1 LKWGGVDAI
10 KRAIARLADRKDLS
24 EADIYAVMEK
34 IMAGESTPAQI
45 GAILMGL
52 RIKGE
57 TVAEITGAAKAMRK
71 NALAV
76 SVNLAPGEHLVDT
89 CGTGGDSSNTFNIST
104 TAAFVVAGA
113 GVKVAKHGNR
123 SVSSRSGSADCLE
136 ALGVNLAVSHE
147 RVAQM
152 IEEIG
157 IGFLFAPAMHPAMK
171 HVIGPRREL
180 GIRTIF
186 NILGPLTNP
195 AGADVQLMGVYDPGL
210 TRCLAEVLGR
220 LGSFR
225 AWVVH
230 GAGRLDELSLTGET
244 DVSEWNGKGVSS
256 FKIRPEDV
264 GLKPC
269 SPDELKGGDACENAE
284 ILKGI
289 LSGERGPKRDMVVLN
304 AGAAIYIAGRAHD
317 LKGGVIKAEESIDS
331 GRALAVLR
339 SIMSFGA
346 ETGQ

>member
-1 LKWGGVDAI
+1 MDAI
-10 KRAIARLADRKDLS
+10 KRAIARLADKKDLS
-24 EADIYAVMEK
+24 EAGIHAVMEG
-34 IMAGESTPAQI
+34 IMAGEATPAQI
-45 GAILMGL
+45 GAILAGL

-57 TVAEITGAAKAMRK
+57 TVEEITGAAKAMRK

-76 SVNLAPGEHLVDT
+76 SVKLAPGEHLVDT

-104 TAAFVVAGA
+104 AAAFVAAGA

-136 ALGVNLAVSHE
+136 ALGVNLAVSKE
-147 RVAQM
+147 AVARM

-195 AGADVQLMGVYDPGL
+195 AGADIQLMGVYDPCL

-220 LGSFR
+220 LGAFR

-230 GAGRLDELSLTGET
+230 GAGGLDELSLTGET
-244 DVSEWNGKGVSS
+244 DVSEWDGMRVSS
-256 FKIRPEDV
+256 FKIRPEDA

-269 SPDELKGGDACENAE
+269 KPDELKGGDARENAE
-284 ILKGI
+284 MLRGI
-289 LSGERGPKRDMVVLN
+289 LAGEMGPKRDMVVLN
-304 AGAAIYIAGRAHD
+304 AGAAIYLAGRAQD
-317 LKGGVIKAEESIDS
+317 LKSGVIKAQESIDS

-339 SIMSFGA
+339 SVISSGA

>member
-1 LKWGGVDAI
+1 MDAI
-10 KRAIARLADRKDLS
+10 KRAIARLADKKDLS
-24 EADIYAVMEK
+24 EAEIYAVMER

-45 GAILMGL
+45 GAILVGL
-52 RIKGE
+52 RMKGE
-57 TVAEITGAAKAMRK
+57 TVEEITGAARAMRK

-76 SVNLAPGEHLVDT
+76 SVKLASGEHLVDT

-104 TAAFVVAGA
+104 TTAFVVAGA

-136 ALGVNLAVSHE
+136 ALGVNLAVSKE
-147 RVAQM
+147 TVARM

-157 IGFLFAPAMHPAMK
+157 IGFLFAPFMHPAMK
-171 HVIGPRREL
+171 YVIGPRREL

-195 AGADVQLMGVYDPGL
+195 AGADIQLMGVYDPGL

-230 GAGRLDELSLTGET
+230 GAGRLDELSLIGET
-244 DVSEWNGKGVSS
+244 SVSEWDGRGVSS
-256 FKIRPEDV
+256 FKIWPEDA
-264 GLKPC
+264 GLRPC
-269 SPDELKGGDACENAE
+269 RPDELKGGDARENAE
-284 ILKGI
+284 ILRGI
-289 LSGERGPKRDMVVLN
+289 LSGEERGPKRDIVLLN
-304 AGAAIYIAGRAHD
+304 AGAAIYLAGRAHD
-317 LKGGVIKAEESIDS
+317 LKDGVSKAQESIDS

-339 SIMSFGA
+339 SITSFDR
-346 ETGQ
+346 ETDQ